1 MDKSFEYCYN
11 IETSCVLNESD
22 INTLQW
28 LLSETFE
35 PGNFS
40 VKSLLSV
47 HDFQKKS
54 RILEI
59 GPRLN
64 FETAFSTNAVAICHA
79 CGINKITRLE
89 RSRRYLPGGQEPP
102 TPSDIDKFID
112 ENHDRMTEL
121 VYSRE
126 LESFETGIKPE
137 EVYTIPLLSEGT
149 AALEGINKK
158 YGLGFDAWDIN
169 FYFRLFTED
178 FKRNPTNVECYQLSQ
193 ANSEHSRHWFFKG
206 RLIIDGRVMPL
217 SLMEVIK
224 STLAANPSNSLIAFT
239 DNSSAIKGYDIL
251 TIIPAKPG
259 FCSAFNPANV
269 RRHII
274 FTAETHNFPSG
285 VAPFPGAETGTGGR
299 IRDVQGTGRGGH
311 VIAGTAG
318 YATGNLNI
326 AGYPISGEDGSFTYP
341 SNLASPL
348 RIMIEESNG
357 ASDYGNK
364 FGEPLIQGFTRTF
377 GLRLPNGQ
385 RKEWV
390 KPIMFTG
397 GIGQIDDCNIKK
409 QEPAKGMLIIQVG
422 GPAYRIGLGGGSA
435 SSLIQGE
442 NRRDLDFNAV
452 QRGNAEMEQ
461 KLNRVVRAC
470 IEMGEDNP
478 VLSAHDQGAGGPCNV
493 LTEITDPA
501 GGIIQIRKI
510 AVGDRTM
517 SVLEIWVAE
526 FQERDA
532 FLILPQNL
540 QRFQDI
546 CIREKVNCEV
556 LGEITNDGKIVVHD
570 SLDNTSPVDLNLS
583 KILGKMP
590 QKEFDLTRTESLLE
604 PLKFSG
610 NLKLQE
616 AIENVFRLPSV
627 GSKGFLVRKVDRSV
641 TGLVARQQCCGPLG
655 LPVSD
660 VSIVAQS
667 HFGIT
672 GAAISIGEQPL
683 KVLINPGAGARMSVA
698 EALTNMVWAKI
709 SSLSDIKCS
718 VNWMWPAKLPGEGAA
733 LWDCAD
739 ALARF
744 MKFLGIAADGGK
756 DSVSMAARVENET
769 VKSPGQVVVSAYVSV
784 DDINKALTPDIK
796 YPGESLL
803 MFIDISKGKNRLGG
817 SAFAQTLGQAGDQ
830 CPDADDPELLKNT
843 FYGIQEMIG
852 RDLILSGHDR
862 SDGGLITAIS
872 EMIMSGNCGA
882 EIEVTADAG
891 KSAGISDNTAV
902 SYTDKTANAG
912 SSENIE
918 QDAGSSGWNGIDP
931 IFSQLFSEE
940 LGLLIEYMPAKQQDI
955 LSIINKF
962 EIPYA
967 VLGKTLK
974 QKELVIKNAGQTIC
988 SIETGT
994 LLKWWEST
1002 SDELEKHQ
1010 MNPVYAAKQAKSHI
1024 RKGPSYNISFVPEIT
1039 APEIIARPDKP
1050 RIAVIREE
1058 GSNGDRE
1065 MSSAFYMA
1073 GFEPWDVT
1081 MTDLLAKQIS
1091 LKEFRGAVFVGG
1103 FSYADVLDS
1112 AKGWAGIIKFNSGL
1126 SNMFDEF
1133 YKRPDTFSLGVCN
1146 GCQLLS
1152 LLGMVPFKGIPEI
1165 KQPRFISNPSGR
1177 FESRWATVKILKSPS
1192 IMLSGMEGTVF
1203 GIWVAHREGH
1213 MYCPDKEVFT
1223 KATDN
1228 NLMPIVYVDDE
1239 GSIAGE
1245 DSYPFNPNSS
1255 PGGYTAICSE
1265 DGRHLAMMPHPE
1277 RAFLLWQMP
1286 WLPESLKKELKA
1298 SPWLKMFQNARK
1310 WCEEK

>member
-1 MDKSFEYCYN
+1 MLHFYRLIDKSFEYCYN
-11 IETSCVLNESD
+11 IETSCELDKSD
-22 INTLQW
+22 IKTLQW

-40 VKSLLSV
+40 IKSLLDTSIL
-47 HDFQKKS
+47 QKNS
-54 RILEI
+54 CITEI

-64 FETAFSTNAVAICHA
+64 FETAFSTNAVAICHS
-79 CGINKITRLE
+79 CGISSITRLE
-89 RSRRYLPGGQEPP
+89 RSRRYLFSGQTLAPA
-102 TPSDIDKFID
+102 DNDKFVD
-112 ENHDRMTEL
+112 ENHDRMTEMVYGL
-121 VYSRE
+121 V
-126 LESFETGIKPE
+126 LESFRTGIKPQ
-137 EVYTIPLLSEGT
+137 EVYIIPLLSEG
-149 AALEGINKK
+149 ACALEEINKK
-158 YGLGFDAWDIN
+158 YGLGFDAWDID

-206 RLIIDGRVMPL
+206 RLIIDGIVMPL
-217 SLMEVIK
+217 TLMEVIK
-224 STLAANPSNSLIAFT
+224 STLAANPSNSLIAFN
-239 DNSSAIKGYDIL
+239 DNSSAIKGYDIS
-251 TIIPAKPG
+251 TIIPARPG
-259 FCSAFNPANV
+259 FCCAFNPASV

-326 AGYPISGEDGSFTYP
+326 DGYNISGEDVSFIYP
-341 SNLASPL
+341 PNLASPL
-348 RIMIEESNG
+348 RIIIEESNG

-377 GLRLPNGQ
+377 GMRLPNGE

-409 QEPAKGMLIIQVG
+409 QQPSKGMLIIQVG

-442 NRRDLDFNAV
+442 NRQDLDFNAV

-478 VLSAHDQGAGGPCNV
+478 VLAAHDQGAGGPCNV

-510 AVGDRTM
+510 AVGDSTM

-540 QRFQDI
+540 QKFQDI
-546 CIREKVNCEV
+546 CLREKVNCEV

-570 SLDNTSPVDLNLS
+570 SLDNTCPVDLELS
-583 KILGKMP
+583 KILGNIP
-590 QKEFDLTRTESLLE
+590 QKEFDLKRASILLE
-604 PLKFSG
+604 PLRIPEG
-610 NLKLQE
+610 LKIEE

-660 VSIVAQS
+660 VSIIAQS
-667 HFGIT
+667 HFGNS
-672 GAAISIGEQPL
+672 GAAMSIGEQPL
-683 KVLINPGAGARMSVA
+683 KVLINPQAGARMSAA

-709 SSLSDIKCS
+709 SDLSDIKCS

-739 ALARF
+739 ALVEF
-744 MKFLGIAADGGK
+744 MKFMGIAADGGK
-756 DSVSMAARVENET
+756 DSVSMAARVENEM
-769 VKSPGQVVVSAYVSV
+769 VKSPGQVVVSAYVTV
-784 DDINKALTPDIK
+784 DDIRKSVTPDIK
-796 YPGESLL
+796 CPGESLL
-803 MFIDISKGKNRLGG
+803 IYMDISRGKNRLGG
-817 SAFAQTLGQAGDQ
+817 SALAQTLGQAGDQ
-830 CPDADDPELLKNT
+830 CPDADDPELLKNA
-843 FYGIQEMIG
+843 FYGIQEMIA

-882 EIEVTADAG
+882 EIDIVAEGVGRDLILG
-891 KSAGISDNTAV
+891 
-902 SYTDKTANAG
+902 
-912 SSENIE
+912 
-918 QDAGSSGWNGIDP
+918 
-931 IFSQLFSEE
+931 QLFSEE
-940 LGLLIEYMPAKQQDI
+940 LGLLIEYMPEQQMDI
-955 LSIINKF
+955 LEIINKF
-962 EIPYA
+962 GLPHII
-967 VLGKTLK
+967 LGKTLK
-974 QKELVIKNAGQTIC
+974 QKELIIKNAGNIVAN
-988 SIETGT
+988 IKTGT
-994 LLKWWEST
+994 LLNWWEST

-1010 MNPVYAAKQAKSHI
+1010 MSPSYALKQANSHI
-1024 RKGPSYNISFVPEIT
+1024 RKGPKYNISFVPEIT
-1039 APEIIARPDKP
+1039 GPEIIARQDKP
-1050 RIAVIREE
+1050 KVAIIREE

-1065 MSSAFYMA
+1065 MASAFYMA
-1073 GFEPWDVT
+1073 GFETWDVT
-1081 MTDLLAKQIS
+1081 MTDLLAKQVS
-1091 LKEFRGAVFVGG
+1091 LKDFRGAVFVGG

-1112 AKGWAGIIKFNSGL
+1112 AKGWAGIIKFNPGL
-1126 SNMFDEF
+1126 SEMFDEF
-1133 YKRPDTFSLGVCN
+1133 YERPDTFSFGVCN

-1152 LLGMVPFKGIPEI
+1152 LLGRVPFKGIPEI

-1192 IMLSGMEGTVF
+1192 IMLSGMEDTVF
-1203 GIWVAHREGH
+1203 GVWVAHREGH
-1213 MYCPDKEVFT
+1213 MYCPDREVFE
-1223 KATDN
+1223 KAVN
-1228 NLMPIVYVDDE
+1228 NKLMPMVYVDDE
-1239 GSIAGE
+1239 GCTAGE
-1245 DSYPFNPNSS
+1245 DAYPFNPNSS

-1277 RAFLLWQMP
+1277 RAFLLWQLP
-1286 WLPESLKKELKA
+1286 WLPERLKKELSA

-1310 WCEEK
+1310 WCEIK